1 MLFELLVALVVS
13 KPPIVRLANQQ
24 EVETVVNRLYHACG
38 VPCID
43 GAYWRLFVDAVQKME
58 GEIVD
63 MMPQPGGA
71 KTLRMSRLSAHE
83 FVQNFVGVSVA
94 KHGINLIILGNHL
107 CCGAYQRFGL
117 NLPDEEA
124 LQRKHI
130 ARAIRF
136 LNDQVSLTIAHYL
149 MDEDLSPQERE
160 NLSRVSNSGLVIKSL
175 LIKPHDMFRP
185 ISNPDTECYVERV
198 F

>member
-1 MLFELLVALVVS
+1 MFFKPRS
-13 KPPIVRLANQQ
+13 KTGSQQ
-24 EVETVVNRLYHACG
+24 EVVVLVNGLYHACG

-43 GAYWRLFVDAVQKME
+43 GAYFHLFEDAVKKME

-94 KHGINLIILGNHL
+94 KHGVRLIILGNHL
-107 CCGAYQRFGL
+107 CCGAYERFHL
-117 NLPDEEA
+117 DLPQEEE
-124 LQRKHI
+124 LQKQHI
-130 ARAIRF
+130 ERAVRF

-149 MDEDLSPQERE
+149 LDEDLAPRERE
-160 NLSRVSNSGLVIKSL
+160 NLTMVADSGLVIKSL
-175 LIKPHDMFRP
+175 LIKPFDMSRRITDP
-185 ISNPDTECYVERV
+185 TSECFVERV
-198 F
+198 L